1 MPCTR
6 WVHSTL
12 CRVGGSDLLLCSPQH
27 IDSTLR
33 PDLSFHV
40 FFVGFFKI
48 VVWATAVTDHMMV
61 LVPPRELDWFQKNDG
76 VDTLYASTD
85 KGKVFARAQV
95 SS

>member
-1 MPCTR
+1 M
-6 WVHSTL
+6 
-12 CRVGGSDLLLCSPQH
+12 
-27 IDSTLR
+27 
-33 PDLSFHV
+33 F

>member
-1 MPCTR
+1 M
-6 WVHSTL
+6 
-12 CRVGGSDLLLCSPQH
+12 
-27 IDSTLR
+27 
-33 PDLSFHV
+33 
-40 FFVGFFKI
+40 
-48 VVWATAVTDHMMV
+48 WATAVTDHMMV